1 MLFDVEDGGLEWEVI
16 CYGNGFQDRLH
27 RLRFSGS
34 FTEGIMGPVVG
45 RSLFRYGY
53 IRGLAFIFGMAS
65 PFGYIY

>member
-1 MLFDVEDGGLEWEVI
+1 MLFDVEDGVLAWEVI
-16 CYGNGFQDRLH
+16 CNGNSFQDRLL
-27 RLRFSGS
+27 LRFPGS